1 MALDIFLKADTWL
14 ALLTLC
20 FLEIV
25 LGIDNIIFISIV
37 SNKLPEE
44 QRTQARNT
52 GLFLAMFVRIAFL
65 LGITWII
72 GFKQPLF
79 AVSDILPN
87 AVINF
92 LGFHADH
99 TFSGRDLILG
109 FGGLFL
115 IAKSTMEINHEM
127 EGEVEERG
135 GKKSKVPTISG
146 TIVQIILL
154 DIIFSFD
161 SILTAVGIV
170 DKDKVIIMIL
180 AVIVS
185 IGVMMFFS
193 GAISRFIQQHPS
205 MEVLALGFLI
215 LIGFMLFLEA
225 LEIVVPKG
233 YIYFAVAF
241 SLLIEFF
248 NIRVIKK
255 RKADPVKL
263 HKPFNEEDVAE
274 AIGESDEPIYSSDLS
289 YPIGKFEGKDNYSD
303 EELKPLIVRIE
314 RLPAK
319 LEAAVNDLSEAQL
332 DTPYREGGWT
342 VRQVVHHVSD
352 SHMNAY
358 IRLKWALTESTP
370 VIKAYDQKTW
380 AETPDTKLPVT
391 NSINL
396 LRSLHIKWSSIFN
409 ALKPEELKKE
419 FIHPETQKHVSLSKL
434 IATYAW
440 HGDHHVAHINS
451 LKKRM
456 GW

>member
-1 MALDIFLKADTWL
+1 MEIFLKADTWL

-44 QRTQARNT
+44 LRQRARNT
-52 GLFLAMFVRIAFL
+52 GLFLAMFVRIGFL

-72 GFKQPLF
+72 GFKEPLF
-79 AVSDILPN
+79 AVSDMLPSF
-87 AVINF
+87 IIKF
-92 LGFHADH
+92 LGFDGAHV
-99 TFSGRDLILG
+99 FSGRDLILG

-127 EGEVEERG
+127 EGELDEKGAR
-135 GKKSKVPTISG
+135 KSAVPTLTG
-146 TIVQIILL
+146 TIIQIIFL

-170 DKDKVIIMIL
+170 DKVLIMIM

-185 IGVMMFFS
+185 IVVMMFFS
-193 GAISRFIQQHPS
+193 GGISKFIQQHPS

-225 LEIVVPKG
+225 LHFVVPKG

-241 SLLIEFF
+241 SLLIELT
-248 NIRVIKK
+248 NIRVVKK

-263 HKPFNEEDVAE
+263 HKPFTEDELAE
-274 AIGESDEPIYSSDLS
+274 ATLRAEPTTYSDDPSF
-289 YPIGKFEGKDNYSD
+289 PIGKFEPKPSYPHDEIKSMISRIDSLPTRLGAAIADLSD
-303 EELKPLIVRIE
+303 E
-314 RLPAK
+314 
-319 LEAAVNDLSEAQL
+319 QL
-332 DTPYREGGWT
+332 DTPYRVGGWT
-342 VRQVVHHVSD
+342 VRQVVHHVAD

-358 IRLKWALTESTP
+358 IRLKWTLTENTP
-370 VIKAYDQKTW
+370 TIKAYDQASW
-380 AETPDTKLPVT
+380 SETPDAKLPVAV
-391 NSINL
+391 SVEL
-396 LRSLHIKWSSIFN
+396 LKSLHSKWVEIFRSLTDEQFTR
-409 ALKPEELKKE
+409 E
-419 FIHPETQKHVSLSKL
+419 FVHPETHHHISIQRLV
-434 IATYAW
+434 ATYAW
-440 HGDHHVAHINS
+440 HGDHHLAHIRS
-451 LKKRM
+451 LRKRM

>member
-1 MALDIFLKADTWL
+1 MDIFLKADTWL

-44 QRTQARNT
+44 LRQRARNT
-52 GLFLAMFVRIAFL
+52 GLFLAMFVRIGFL

-72 GFKQPLF
+72 GFKEPLF
-79 AVSDILPN
+79 EVNDFLPDW
-87 AVINF
+87 IIKF
-92 LGFHADH
+92 MGFNGDH
-99 TFSGRDLILG
+99 DFSGRDLILG

-127 EGEVEERG
+127 EGEEGKG
-135 GKKSKVPTISG
+135 GAKKSVTPTLTA
-146 TIVQIILL
+146 TILQIILL

-170 DKDKVIIMIL
+170 NEVIIMIM

-193 GAISRFIQQHPS
+193 GAISKFIQKHPS

-215 LIGFMLFLEA
+215 LIGFMLFIEA
-225 LEIVVPKG
+225 LHYPVPKG

-241 SLLIEFF
+241 ALLIELT
-248 NIRVIKK
+248 NIRVVTK
-255 RKADPVKL
+255 RKTDPVKL
-263 HKPFNEEDVAE
+263 HKPFNEEEIEE
-274 AIGESDEPIYSSDLS
+274 AIGHVEEEPVYTNDPS
-289 YPIGKFEGKDNYSD
+289 YPIGKFEGKDSYSA
-303 EELKPLIVRIE
+303 EELKVLISRIE
-314 RLPAK
+314 RLPLK
-319 LEAAVNDLSEAQL
+319 LEAAVNDLSDEQL

-352 SHMNAY
+352 SHLNAY
-358 IRLKWALTESTP
+358 IRLKWTLTEKDP
-370 VIKAYDQKTW
+370 VIKAYNEKSW
-380 AETPDTKLPVT
+380 AQTSDNKLKVAI
-391 NSINL
+391 SINL
-396 LRSLHIKWSSIFN
+396 LLALHTKWTKILK
-409 ALKPEELKKE
+409 ALRPEELTRE
-419 FIHPETQKHVSLSKL
+419 FIHPDTQRHISIAKL

-440 HGDHHVAHINS
+440 HGDHHLAHIHV
-451 LKKRM
+451 LRKRM